1 MNIAVLKLLLEATLM
16 TIRLFLTTLVCAIP
30 LGLVVSAMRMSK
42 HWILNIPARIFVT
55 VLRGTPLMLQILFI
69 FYGPGLVEA
78 IPFSWNGNR
87 ILAAIVALV
96 LNYSAY
102 YCEIF
107 RGGIEGVSVGQR
119 EAGKVLGLS
128 KKQTFFIIVMPQVVK
143 RVLPPLSN
151 EIASLVKDTSLVQV
165 LGITELMIRA
175 KNQASGHTS
184 ILPYLAAMLIYL
196 VINSIVLFIMGRF
209 EKKLNYYR

>member
-1 MNIAVLKLLLEATLM
+1 MNTAVLILLLKATLM
-16 TIRLFLTTLVCAIP
+16 TLRLFALTLVCAIP
-30 LGLVVSAMRMSK
+30 LGLVVAAMRMSK
-42 HWILNIPARIFVT
+42 HWILSIPARIFVT

-69 FYGPGLVEA
+69 FYSPGLIEQMS
-78 IPFSWNGNR
+78 FSWNGNR
-87 ILAAIVALV
+87 ILAATVALV

-107 RGGIEGVSVGQR
+107 RGGIEGVSIGQS

-128 KKQTFFIIVMPQVVK
+128 KMQTFFIIVMPQVVK

-165 LGITELMIRA
+165 LGITELMITA
-175 KNQASGHTS
+175 KKQASSHTS
-184 ILPYLAAMLIYL
+184 ILPYLGAMIIYL
-196 VINSIVLFIMGRF
+196 VVNSIVLFIMGRF

>member
-1 MNIAVLKLLLEATLM
+1 MNIPVLMLLLKTTLM
-16 TIRLFLTTLVCAIP
+16 TLRLFCVTLLFSIP
-30 LGLVVSAMRMSK
+30 LGLVVAAMRMSK
-42 HWILNIPARIFVT
+42 HRILNIPARIFVT

-69 FYGPGLVEA
+69 FYGPGL
-78 IPFSWNGNR
+78 IDGCPFSWNGNR
-87 ILAAIVALV
+87 ILAATVALV

-128 KKQTFFIIVMPQVVK
+128 KAETFFIIIMPQVVK

-165 LGITELMIRA
+165 LGITELMITA
-175 KNQASGHTS
+175 KKQASAHTS
-184 ILPYLAAMLIYL
+184 ILPYLAAMIIYL
-196 VINSIVLFIMGRF
+196 IINSVVLFIMDRF